1 MIMDDRG
8 VSPGRGPNALARLRE
23 ESAQDGGVDLSATNV
38 HGERVPIAEVYE
50 PVDASVRSVSA
61 SDDGA
66 PEGARE
72 SEGAPFHNLHNMHQ
86 RAGEARVE
94 PRHSYKMR
102 CQRIDDITKTYIR
115 LSTVAGRSHIKVPSR
130 RT

>member
-8 VSPGRGPNALARLRE
+8 VSPGRGPSALARLRE
-23 ESAQDGGVDLSATNV
+23 ESAQDDGVDLSATNV

-50 PVDASVRSVSA
+50 PVDTSVRSVSA

-72 SEGAPFHNLHNMHQ
+72 RSGPFTTYTTCISEQAR
-86 RAGEARVE
+86 RAANQGM
-94 PRHSYKMR
+94 SYKMR
-102 CQRIDDITKTYIR
+102 CQRIGDITKTYIR
-115 LSTVAGRSHIKVPSR
+115 LSTVVGRSHI
-130 RT
+130 